1 MSAAVKPGSCRRTP
15 PPGSLRRN
23 RDFQLLCA
31 GQGLS
36 LLGSGASAVALPLL
50 VLQITDSPLRVG
62 LVEAVWTGALALA
75 CLPAGPVADRFDRRT
90 VLLVCEAGR
99 AVASAALAAA
109 VLTGFATL
117 PVLLAAGV
125 VLGFLAA
132 PFNAAVLPAVREV
145 VPESRL
151 ATALAVNQVRGQ
163 LAFLLGPVIGGVL
176 FEASPSWPF
185 WLDSASYAVSAA
197 CVRALR
203 TRTRAHLP
211 DGAGR
216 EGWWRSFT
224 TGIAFLW
231 GERVLRR
238 LTLIAS
244 AQNFVF
250 DGVYLAIVVTAARE
264 GASGGSVGMLTAMS
278 AVGAMTGVV
287 LAPRAGRLLSPSAV
301 LLVTG
306 VLCAL
311 LVGAMALTASA
322 LVLAVL
328 LAGCALA
335 VAVAGSVLTVA
346 RLLRT
351 PARLQGRANSA
362 IGLLFMATPPLGS
375 SLTGLFL
382 DELPGWILFLCFGS
396 VLALLAAA
404 SPREAAF
411 ASADAL
417 DRSNGVGHTRAHAM
431 D

>member
-1 MSAAVKPGSCRRTP
+1 MSAAVTPRPRRRP
-15 PPGSLRRN
+15 APPGSLRRN

-36 LLGSGASAVALPLL
+36 MLGSGASAVALPLL
-50 VLQITDSPLRVG
+50 VLQVTRSPLHVG

-75 CLPAGPVADRFDRRT
+75 CLPAGPVADRFARRT
-90 VLLVCEAGR
+90 VLLACETGR
-99 AVASAALAAA
+99 AVASAALAAV
-109 VLTGFATL
+109 VLTGVSPL

-125 VLGFLAA
+125 VLGFLTA
-132 PFNAAVLPAVREV
+132 PFNAAVLPAVRDV

-163 LAFLLGPVIGGVL
+163 LAYLLGPVIGGVL

-197 CVRALR
+197 CVCALR
-203 TRTRAHLP
+203 TPMRPP
-211 DGAGR
+211 DGTTR

-250 DGVYLAIVVTAARE
+250 DGVYLAIVVTSARE
-264 GASGGSVGMLTAMS
+264 GASGGSVGMLTALS

-287 LAPRAGRLLSPSAV
+287 LAPRAGRLLPPSQV

-306 VLCAL
+306 VVCTL
-311 LVGAMALTASA
+311 LVTGMALTASA

-335 VAVAGSVLTVA
+335 VAVAASVLTVA

-351 PARLQGRANSA
+351 PAHLQGRTNSA

-382 DELPGWILFLCFGS
+382 GELPGWILFLCFGA

-404 SPREAAF
+404 SPRKDAF
-411 ASADAL
+411 ASAGSL